1 MSPAVLWRRRALAL
15 AAVALVL
22 VAGYYLW
29 LRDSS
34 LFAVDEVEVE
44 GATHNREQVT
54 EALERAAGEM
64 TTLHIDDEA
73 LREAVAGFPTIATIK
88 ADADL
93 PGTLRVTVTERL
105 PVARVTDGGEELAVS
120 ADGLVLPG
128 VEVDPR
134 AQPPIEA
141 GVEAGR
147 VDDEGADQAAI
158 AGAAPAELRERIDS
172 IAFDPERG
180 GVVVSLEGAPE
191 LRFGD
196 GSDPSEKWDA
206 VVSVLSNP
214 ELGSPAYLDA
224 SVPERPVTG
233 G

>member
-1 MSPAVLWRRRALAL
+1 MTGAVIWRRRALAL
-15 AAVALVL
+15 AAAALVL

-34 LFAVDEVEVE
+34 VFAVDEVEVE
-44 GATHNREQVT
+44 GATVNRDEVAA
-54 EALERAAGEM
+54 ALEDVAGEM
-64 TTLHIDDEA
+64 TTLHVDDEK
-73 LREAVAGFPTIATIK
+73 LREAVSRFPTIASIE
-88 ADADL
+88 ADASL
-93 PGTLRVTVTERL
+93 PSSLTITVTERL
-105 PVARVTDGGEELAVS
+105 PVARVSEDGEDLAVS
-120 ADGLVLPG
+120 ADGFVLRG
-128 VEVDPR
+128 VGVDR
-134 AQPPIEA
+134 QALPP
-141 GVEAGR
+141 VEAVVEGVR
-147 VDDEGADQAAI
+147 VDADGAEQAAI
-158 AGAAPAELRERIDS
+158 AGAAPAELRERIVEL
-172 IAFDPERG
+172 AFDPERG
-180 GVVVSLEGAPE
+180 GVVVEIEGAPE